1 MHPVVAVGRW
11 WRRRSLR
18 ARLTLLASG
27 ALAAGLV
34 AGAALL
40 AIGFAAS
47 RVRQVGVV
55 AKERAD
61 TVAELV
67 RTDQLPAV
75 LPSAPNELVQVL
87 DTHAQVLAASPTASR
102 TLALLSPEQLSRI
115 RRGGDGSVTRTPLV
129 EGPVR
134 IVAED
139 ARLVGSPVTVVVA
152 VPISDVLAVLR
163 ALRILMSIVVPLLV
177 GAVALV
183 CWLLVGSALR
193 PVAALRSGADAVTD
207 VGGGGVL
214 PVPPAPDTDE
224 VAALART
231 LNRMLDRL
239 RDAGQRQRAF
249 VADAAH
255 ELRSPLASLRT
266 QLEVAELTGP
276 SPGVMPDLL
285 AEVLRLGRLVEDL
298 LVLARLD
305 GMAVGRHRERV
316 DLAAMALEAGAPAV
330 SGSGSALAEPD
341 VVRRILRNL
350 VDNATRHAR
359 DRVAVTVADGWVTV
373 DDDGQG
379 IPVPDRGRVFE
390 RFTRLDDARARDAG
404 GSGLGLAIARESARA
419 ADGDVVVEDSP
430 WGGARLTVTLPVG
443 GPD

>member
-1 MHPVVAVGRW
+1 VSW

-18 ARLTLLASG
+18 FRLTALATAVLAVGLGLG
-27 ALAAGLV
+27 ALLFVHVVANSLTGGVDRAARDRAREVAASYDVSELQRQPGGRPQALAQRGDGLLVQVVTDAGRVVAASPGAAALPPLRVGPVAVGGEPLRAVAVGLPGGRVVVASPVRTVTAGVHIVVVALLVGVPLLAGLV
-34 AGAALL
+34 AAG
-40 AIGFAAS
+40 
-47 RVRQVGVV
+47 
-55 AKERAD
+55 
-61 TVAELV
+61 
-67 RTDQLPAV
+67 
-75 LPSAPNELVQVL
+75 
-87 DTHAQVLAASPTASR
+87 
-102 TLALLSPEQLSRI
+102 
-115 RRGGDGSVTRTPLV
+115 
-129 EGPVR
+129 
-134 IVAED
+134 
-139 ARLVGSPVTVVVA
+139 
-152 VPISDVLAVLR
+152 
-163 ALRILMSIVVPLLV
+163 
-177 GAVALV
+177 

-193 PVAALRSGADAVTD
+193 PVEQLRRTAAGVTP
-207 VGGGGVL
+207 GQG
-214 PVPPAPDTDE
+214 PVRLSVPGSSDE
-224 VAALART
+224 LARLATT
-231 LNRMLDRL
+231 LDDMLARL
-239 RDAGQRQRAF
+239 DGASVRQRRF